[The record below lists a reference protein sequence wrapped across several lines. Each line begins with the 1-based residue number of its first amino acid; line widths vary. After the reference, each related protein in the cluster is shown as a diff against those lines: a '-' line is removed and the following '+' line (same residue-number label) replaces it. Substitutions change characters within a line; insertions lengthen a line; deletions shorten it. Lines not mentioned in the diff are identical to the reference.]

1 MFRVYQ
7 KSKSHA
13 DFQHYAVQRN
23 LTKSLIR
30 DSHYKYEM
38 SVIQDAKNNPKHLHS
53 YIKKRQKIVHS
64 IGPLEKSDGTQTKD
78 ARECAVTLGEYFKSV
93 YTIEDTVDIPLFS
106 KRINQKLPDVVV
118 TEDIVL
124 EKLSKLD
131 VRKAQGP
138 DSISPWILKYC
149 REALCQP
156 LTTIYQQSLESGNLP
171 KDWTDANVTPIFK
184 KGQQNSACNYR
195 PISLTS
201 HVCKMLESILRD
213 KISVFLTQHNV
224 ITTHQHGF
232 IQGRSCLSNL
242 LRSLEDWTFSLD
254 NGHGVDVV
262 FLDFQKAFDTV
273 PHHRLLHKLGAYGV
287 NNQVLR
293 WLKNF
298 LCFRRQRVL
307 LDGESSDWYDVVSGV
322 PQGSVLGPLL
332 FIIYVNDIP
341 DHVNCASQMF
351 ADDLKIYRTIHD
363 LNDSLMLQNDLNI
376 LAAWS
381 KDWLLKFNIAK
392 CLVMHLGPNTK
403 QLYSVGSSEH
413 LSSVNETRDLG
424 IWMDSALKFLM
435 QCSKA
440 ANKAMQAL
448 GRIKRTFKYITPQS
462 FLILYKTYIRP
473 HLEYCTPAWS
483 PFLAKDIDIIE
494 KVQHRSTKL
503 VVALADLPYED
514 RLRHLD
520 LYSLYCRRQRADL
533 ITIYKLLHNKIQI
546 DSSYFFTLNTFT
558 TTRGHD
564 YKLYKTQTRLH
575 LRQNF
580 FSNRTVT
587 LWNNLP
593 NYIVAANDINQFKNT
608 LDNYWHINRYG
619 HIQRP

>member
-1 MFRVYQ
+1 
-7 KSKSHA
+7 
-13 DFQHYAVQRN
+13 
-23 LTKSLIR
+23 
-30 DSHYKYEM
+30 
-38 SVIQDAKNNPKHLHS
+38 
-53 YIKKRQKIVHS
+53 
-64 IGPLEKSDGTQTKD
+64 
-78 ARECAVTLGEYFKSV
+78 
-93 YTIEDTVDIPLFS
+93 
-106 KRINQKLPDVVV
+106 
-118 TEDIVL
+118 
-124 EKLSKLD
+124 
-131 VRKAQGP
+131 
-138 DSISPWILKYC
+138 
-149 REALCQP
+149 
-156 LTTIYQQSLESGNLP
+156 
-171 KDWTDANVTPIFK
+171 
-184 KGQQNSACNYR
+184 
-195 PISLTS
+195 
-201 HVCKMLESILRD
+201 MLESILRD

-232 IQGRSCLSNL
+232 VQGRSCLSNL
-242 LRSLEDWTFSLD
+242 LQSLEDWTFSLD

-298 LCFRRQRVL
+298 LCFRCQRVL
-307 LDGESSDWYDVVSGV
+307 VDGESSDWYDVVSGV
-322 PQGSVLGPLL
+322 PQSSVLGPLL

-424 IWMDSALKFLM
+424 IWMDSALKFSM

-503 VVALADLPYED
+503 VAALADLPYED

-546 DSSYFFTLNTFT
+546 DSSYFLHSTLLQQHVDMT
-558 TTRGHD
+558 TNSTRHKQD
-564 YKLYKTQTRLH
+564 CTYDKI
-575 LRQNF
+575 
-580 FSNRTVT
+580 FS
-587 LWNNLP
+587 LIEQLP
-593 NYIVAANDINQFKNT
+593 
-608 LDNYWHINRYG
+608 YG
-619 HIQRP
+619 ITSQIIS